1 MKNSTTR
8 PDPEPIKKALSYAEF
23 SERIGVSIP
32 TARRIVKRHK
42 LRVMRFSETLVRIPI
57 SEVERFEAEALA

>member
-1 MKNSTTR
+1 MKTNPTR
-8 PDPEPIKKALSYAEF
+8 PESDPIKKALSYAEF